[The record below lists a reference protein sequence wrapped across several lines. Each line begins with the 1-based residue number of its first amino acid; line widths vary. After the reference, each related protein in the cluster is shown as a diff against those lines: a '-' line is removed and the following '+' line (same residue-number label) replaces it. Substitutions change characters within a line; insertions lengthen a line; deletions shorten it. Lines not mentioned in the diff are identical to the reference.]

1 MDIDLE
7 LQIASQSKQ
16 IIAAAC
22 ILLAVLVLLSIFL
35 RDRVPKLK
43 PWLFGALSATLVIP
57 TIYLVASTIYL
68 NLKSESG
75 GPVHWHAGIEFWACG
90 TELDLR
96 NPSGLLSNKVGTST
110 YHEHDDKFI
119 HLEGVVMRR
128 ETDASLGKFLRVT
141 GGYITQESVGIPLTD
156 DEEKWLI
163 TGDKRDGDPQG
174 TTLTTDSL
182 ENYITHDAN
191 GPVAT
196 FTSNKST
203 CAGQPAEVQV
213 FAHKFDEATNTYH
226 QEKVADP
233 ASYVI
238 RDSSA
243 LGPPS
248 DCIIVEFDVA
258 KDRTDKLCEQ
268 YGVRDKHRCVD
279 FGVKPEHVGSVC
291 DIEEAGAADAK
302 GGF

>member
-1 MDIDLE
+1 MELDLE

-16 IIAAAC
+16 IILIAC
-22 ILLAVLVLLSIFL
+22 ILLVVLIILSILL

-43 PWLFGALSATLVIP
+43 PWLFGALSATLIIP
-57 TIYLVASTIYL
+57 TLFLVASTIYI
-68 NLKSESG
+68 NVKSESK

-96 NPSGLLSNKVGTST
+96 NPSGLLSNKIGTST

-128 ETDASLGKFLRVT
+128 EHDASLGKFMGVT
-141 GGYITQESVGIPLTD
+141 GGYITPQTIGIPLTN
-156 DEEKWLI
+156 EKDKWFV
-163 TGDKRDGDPQG
+163 TGDKLDGDPQG
-174 TTLTTDSL
+174 TTFSADSL
-182 ENYITHDAN
+182 ETYISHAED

-196 FTSNKST
+196 FTSGESA
-203 CAGQPAEVQV
+203 CDGQPGEVQV
-213 FAHKFDEATNTYH
+213 FAYTFDKEANTYR
-226 QEKVADP
+226 QEKITDP

-238 RDSSA
+238 RDESS

-248 DCIIVEFDVA
+248 DCLIVEFDIA

-268 YGVRDKHRCVD
+268 YGVRDKSRCID
-279 FGVKPEHVGSVC
+279 FGVKPENKAAVC
-291 DIEEAGAADAK
+291 DIEEVVEGVIN
-302 GGF
+302 G

>member
-16 IIAAAC
+16 IILIAC
-22 ILLAVLVLLSIFL
+22 ITLAILVALSIIL

-43 PWLFGALSATLVIP
+43 PWLFGALSATLILP

-68 NLKSESG
+68 NVKSESG

-96 NPSGLLSNKVGTST
+96 NPSGLLSNKVGTNT

-128 ETDASLGKFLRVT
+128 DVDASLGKFMRVT
-141 GGYITQESVGIPLTD
+141 GGYITPESIGIPLT
-156 DEEKWLI
+156 EESDKWLI
-163 TGDKRDGDPQG
+163 EGDKLDGDPQG
-174 TTLTTDSL
+174 DTLNVDVL
-182 ENYITHDAN
+182 ENYITHEAN

-196 FTSNKST
+196 FSNSDT

-213 FAHKFDEATNTYH
+213 FAYTFNKENNTY
-226 QEKVADP
+226 QQNKISDP
-233 ASYVI
+233 AAYVI
-238 RDSSA
+238 RDESA

-248 DCIIVEFDVA
+248 DCLIVEFDTP

-268 YGVRDKHRCVD
+268 YGVRDKNRCVE
-279 FGVKPEHVGSVC
+279 FGVKAENTASVC
-291 DIEEAGAADAK
+291 DIEEVST
-302 GGF
+302 GGTNG